1 MTMKT
6 AISIPNSIFE
16 NARRLARKMDMS
28 LSELYTVA
36 LSAYVANYQ
45 GENVTEKLDEIYAQE
60 TSSLDRELIALQVT
74 SIGSESW

>member
-1 MTMKT
+1 MKT
-6 AISIPNSIFE
+6 NISIPNPVFE
-16 NARRLARKMDMS
+16 IARRLAREMNIS

-45 GENVTEKLDEIYAQE
+45 SENVTEILDEIYAKE
-60 TSSLDRELIALQVT
+60 PSGLDAELIALQVT

>member
-1 MTMKT
+1 MK
-6 AISIPNSIFE
+6 ANISIPNPIFE
-16 NARRLARKMDMS
+16 TARRLAQKMNIS

-45 GENVTEKLDEIYAQE
+45 SENVTEILDEIYAKE
-60 TSSLDRELIALQVT
+60 PSGLDAELIILQVT